1 MAVRESRILYP
12 MHTVVETPPFAKEA
26 DQIWSEARHMSTIPL
41 EQVAQ
46 AIEADADE
54 AIPGLRESLAEM
66 AADERG
72 RTYTREQL
80 ALRAA
85 RTALGLSQPAFAR
98 LLQTPVGTVRDWEQ
112 GRFPPPGS
120 ALLVARLA
128 VEHPEV
134 LRPYAAAS

>member
-1 MAVRESRILYP
+1 
-12 MHTVVETPPFAKEA
+12 
-26 DQIWSEARHMSTIPL
+26 MSKIPL

-46 AIEADADE
+46 AIEADAGE

-72 RTYTREQL
+72 LTYTREQL

-98 LLQTPVGTVRDWEQ
+98 LLQTPVGTVRDWEK
-112 GRFPPPGS
+112 GRCPPPGS
-120 ALLVARLA
+120 SLLVA
-128 VEHPEV
+128 
-134 LRPYAAAS
+134 

>member
-1 MAVRESRILYP
+1 MNT
-12 MHTVVETPPFAKEA
+12 M
-26 DQIWSEARHMSTIPL
+26 PL

-46 AIEADADE
+46 AIEADAGE

-72 RTYTREQL
+72 RTYTQEQL

-85 RTALGLSQPAFAR
+85 RTALGLSQLAFAR
-98 LLQTPVGTVRDWEQ
+98 LLQHSVGTVRDWEQ
-112 GRFPPPGS
+112 GRSPPPSGS

-128 VEHPEV
+128 VEHPGEV
-134 LRPYAAAS
+134 LRP